1 MKLQTNVK
9 SRSKTC
15 SFPVP
20 SSFVCAQCLKYCR
33 YEILTIIKALKL
45 NAYLVTNFQQFIN
58 LVRWSKLS
66 RTEACISMYARDAR
80 RFRPESLSLKT
91 LFLISTILTFELTT
105 QCYKQNNSLILLKR
119 NRSGLST
126 SNWLT
131 WAKLIETPV
140 FKTYIQYIKKHNELA
155 WNPGW
160 FHFNGCTLEACLIQ
174 FNFVTP

>member
-1 MKLQTNVK
+1 M
-9 SRSKTC
+9 
-15 SFPVP
+15 
-20 SSFVCAQCLKYCR
+20 
-33 YEILTIIKALKL
+33 I
-45 NAYLVTNFQQFIN
+45 NFQQFIN
-58 LVRWSKLS
+58 FVRWSKSDWSLYLKS
-66 RTEACISMYARDAR
+66 Q

-140 FKTYIQYIKKHNELA
+140 FKTYFQYINKHNELA

-174 FNFVTP
+174 FNFVTPQQKLILQQSLWNSIHLIINFTLTVNSFIWCFFFPIGGC